1 MTTISEHAPV
11 RLPRPR
17 PWSEPITEE
26 QLLAFAPEGL
36 ELVDGYLLGGP
47 EDY

>member
-1 MTTISEHAPV
+1 MTTTREHSPV

-26 QLLAFAPEGL
+26 RLEAFAPAGL
-36 ELVDGYLLGGP
+36 DLVDGYLLGGP
-47 EDY
+47 